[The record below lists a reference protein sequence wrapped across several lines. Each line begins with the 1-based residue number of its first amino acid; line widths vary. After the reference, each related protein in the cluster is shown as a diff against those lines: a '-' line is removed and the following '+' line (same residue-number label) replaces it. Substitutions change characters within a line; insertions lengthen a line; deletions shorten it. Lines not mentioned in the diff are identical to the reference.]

1 MNAKTELV
9 KRLVAMVSGNEPMT
23 EEAINT
29 VLKNYTIQR
38 ETEEER
44 RDLQKR
50 IWQYLAAKR
59 IDGLSPRTLA
69 NYRDNLELFA
79 SRITKSGPSLPG

>member
-59 IDGLSPRTLA
+59 IDGLSPRTL
-69 NYRDNLELFA
+69 RTTE
-79 SRITKSGPSLPG
+79 ITLNCSLQG

>member
-44 RDLQKR
+44 REFGN
-50 IWQYLAAKR
+50 IWQQNALTAYLHAP
-59 IDGLSPRTLA
+59 LRTT
-69 NYRDNLELFA
+69 E
-79 SRITKSGPSLPG
+79 ITLNCSLQG